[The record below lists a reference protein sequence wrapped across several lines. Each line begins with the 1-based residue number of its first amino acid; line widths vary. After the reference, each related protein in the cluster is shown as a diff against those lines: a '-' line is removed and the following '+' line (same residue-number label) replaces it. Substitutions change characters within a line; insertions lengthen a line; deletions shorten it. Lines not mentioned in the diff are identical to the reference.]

1 MDKEKPLKISNL
13 TLSSRFFLGSSGY
26 SSPFELTL
34 AIKQSEASLITMGVK
49 RLGIESLN
57 NSEGWLK
64 EISGC
69 GVPILPNT
77 AGCRNARDAITVAEI
92 ARELF
97 NTNLIKLEVVGDD
110 FSLQP
115 NPFELVEAAKV
126 LAKNNFSVLPFCTAD
141 LVVGEALIDAGCDAL
156 MPWGSPIGSG
166 QGLLNIESL
175 KRFREKFSDIV
186 LVIDAGIGK
195 PSDAC
200 IAMELGYDAVL
211 LNSAVSQAK
220 NPVDMAIAF
229 SQAIS
234 AGRNGFRS
242 GLITPQSL
250 ATPTTDISNNI
261 F

>member
-115 NPFELVEAAKV
+115 NPFELVEAAK
-126 LAKNNFSVLPFCTAD
+126 AAARFSV
-141 LVVGEALIDAGCDAL
+141 
-156 MPWGSPIGSG
+156 
-166 QGLLNIESL
+166 
-175 KRFREKFSDIV
+175 
-186 LVIDAGIGK
+186 
-195 PSDAC
+195 
-200 IAMELGYDAVL
+200 ELGSMSVCSN
-211 LNSAVSQAK
+211 NSTSQPCFESINAVSLPNKPA
-220 NPVDMAIAF
+220 
-229 SQAIS
+229 
-234 AGRNGFRS
+234 
-242 GLITPQSL
+242 
-250 ATPTTDISNNI
+250 PTMPTFFICYQNI
-261 F
+261 FWNPDF